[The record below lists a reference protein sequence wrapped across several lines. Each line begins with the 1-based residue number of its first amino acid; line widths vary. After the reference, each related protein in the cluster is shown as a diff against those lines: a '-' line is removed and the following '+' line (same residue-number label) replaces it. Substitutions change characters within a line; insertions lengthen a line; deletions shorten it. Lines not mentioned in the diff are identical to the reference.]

1 MLLTVDIGNTQTS
14 IGLWNTNELE
24 ACWAVTTRANDSAD
38 EVHAS
43 LAALFALKNMTLD
56 MCSDACIASVVPGLT
71 ATWKQ
76 VAMRVSGKE
85 PVIVNSKIETGL
97 KIIFDNPTEIGAD
110 RIADAVA
117 AINEYGSP
125 VVVVDLGTATNIEVI
140 NKDGAFCGGIIA
152 PGLQTSTAALFTH
165 AARLP
170 QIDLVQPKKVIGSNT
185 IDAIRSGLIWGEV
198 DRIDGLVHRI
208 FDELGYEACVVAT
221 GGLAG
226 YVCEHS
232 KTITQQQPRLTLK
245 GLRLIY
251 DMNR

>member
-14 IGLWNTNELE
+14 IGLWSGDVLE
-24 ACWAVTTRANDSAD
+24 SSWAVSTRSNDSAD
-38 EVHAS
+38 EVHALLLS
-43 LAALFALKNMTLD
+43 LFALENLTLD
-56 MCSDACIASVVPGLT
+56 ICEDACIASVVPNLT
-71 ATWKQ
+71 STWIEVMKRITGNTPI
-76 VAMRVSGKE
+76 V
-85 PVIVNSKIETGL
+85 VNSQIETGL
-97 KIIFDNPTEIGAD
+97 KIIFDNPLEIGAD

-117 AINEYGSP
+117 AIHEYGSP
-125 VVVVDLGTATNIEVI
+125 VIVVDLGTATNIEVI

-170 QIDLVQPKKVIGSNT
+170 QIDLVQPENAIGQNT

-198 DRIDGLVHRI
+198 DRIDGLVRRI
-208 FDELGYEACVVAT
+208 FDELGYEALVVAT

-232 KTITQQQPRLTLK
+232 KTITQQQSRLTLK

>member
-14 IGLWNTNELE
+14 IGLWKDDEL
-24 ACWAVTTRANDSAD
+24 AAHWAVTTCSTDSID

-43 LAALFALKNMTLD
+43 LAALFALKNLTLD
-56 MCSDACIASVVPGLT
+56 DCKDACIASVVPGLT
-71 ATWKQ
+71 GTWKE
-76 VAMRVSGKE
+76 VSKRITGKE
-85 PVIVNSKIETGL
+85 PVTVNSQLNTGL
-97 KIIFDNPTEIGAD
+97 KICFDNPKEIGAD

-117 AINEYGSP
+117 AIHIYGAP
-125 VVVVDLGTATNIEVI
+125 AIVVDLGTATNIEVI
-140 NKDGAFCGGIIA
+140 NEDGAFCGGIIA

-170 QIDLVQPKKVIGSNT
+170 QIDLVEPSSVIGSNT

-198 DRIDGLVHRI
+198 GRIDGLVQRV
-208 FDELGYEACVVAT
+208 FDELGYTAPVIAT
-221 GGLAG
+221 GGLASHI
-226 YVCEHS
+226 CKHS
-232 KTITQQQPRLTLK
+232 KTITQQEPRLTLK

>member
-14 IGLWNTNELE
+14 IGLWQGNELA
-24 ACWAVTTRANDSAD
+24 ACWAVTTRSTDSVD
-38 EVHAS
+38 EVHTM
-43 LAALFALKNMTLD
+43 LANLFALKGLQTAK
-56 MCSDACIASVVPGLT
+56 CSDACIASVVPGLT
-71 ATWKQ
+71 GTWAE
-76 VAMRVSGKE
+76 VAARISGQPPVVVS
-85 PVIVNSKIETGL
+85 SKIKTGL
-97 KIIFDNPTEIGAD
+97 KIHFDSPAEIGAD

-117 AINEYGSP
+117 AICDYGSP

-140 NKDGAFCGGIIA
+140 NKEGAFCGGIIA
-152 PGLQTSTAALFTH
+152 PGLQTSTHALFTH

-185 IDAIRSGLIWGEV
+185 VDAIRSGLIWGEV
-198 DRIDGLVHRI
+198 DRIDGLVKRV
-208 FDELGYEACVVAT
+208 FDELGYEAEVVAT
-221 GGLAG
+221 GGLAS
-226 YVCEHS
+226 YVCKHS